1 MLGAEYSTFIE
12 QKNFFIKN
20 LTLNLPEI
28 IFIISVLYC
37 FAILIY
43 IKNKNDTKNYLY
55 LFTDLSIMLLIF
67 LNTFYLI
74 CLYYNF
80 NLNGLTFD
88 GLFSINSF
96 IMTGKFLVA
105 FLTLIYLHTMAPFFV
120 EDGIFDYEFI
130 LLILFAV
137 IGMLLLLASN
147 DFLTMFL
154 SLELQSFCLY
164 TLAAARINRAQS
176 IEAGL
181 KYFVLG
187 SLASGLLLLGC
198 SLIYLYNG
206 LSNFTDIKMV
216 ITVSDDPVILT
227 GFSLGFLF
235 ILIGFL
241 FKLGV
246 APFHNWLP
254 EVYFGSPTSITTF
267 LGTIP
272 KMSVYFFLGSS
283 F

>member
-1 MLGAEYSTFIE
+1 MLNYLNLIE
-12 QKNFFIKN
+12 QNNFFIKN

-55 LFTDLSIMLLIF
+55 LFIDLSIILLIF
-67 LNTFYLI
+67 LNIFYLI

-80 NLNGLTFD
+80 NFSGLTFD
-88 GLFSINSF
+88 GLLSINSF
-96 IMTGKFLVA
+96 IITGKFLIA
-105 FLTLIYLHTMAPFFV
+105 FLTLVYLHTMAPFFV

-137 IGMLLLLASN
+137 TGMLLLLASN

-164 TLAAARINRAQS
+164 TLAAARLNRTQS
-176 IEAGL
+176 VEAGL
-181 KYFVLG
+181 KYFILG

-206 LSNFTDIKMV
+206 LTNFTDIKMV
-216 ITVSDDPVILT
+216 ISVSDSLLVLT

-235 ILIGFL
+235 ILVGFL
-241 FKLGV
+241 FKLGSC
-246 APFHNWLP
+246 PFP
-254 EVYFGSPTSITTF
+254 
-267 LGTIP
+267 
-272 KMSVYFFLGSS
+272 
-283 F
+283 